1 MVHEVKSQVNND
13 ALSLAN
19 ELRPVLLRLAR
30 HVQRETSELGVTPG
44 QATLLALIG
53 GRPGIT
59 ATELAE
65 RERIS
70 APGMSA
76 HLDRLEA
83 AGLIVRTRGT
93 DRRRVEL
100 TLSPEG
106 KRVLKTVRAKRSAWL
121 AERLEGLGDDERA
134 AIEAAIEPLARLIE
148 DQ

>member
-53 GRPGIT
+53 SRPGIT

-148 DQ
+148 DG

>member
-1 MVHEVKSQVNND
+1 MVQIVNKD
-13 ALSLAN
+13 SLTLAN

-30 HVQRETSELGVTPG
+30 LVRREAAELGVTPG
-44 QATLLALIG
+44 QATLLAAIG
-53 GRPGIT
+53 DHPGIT
-59 ATELAE
+59 ARELGD

-93 DRRRVEL
+93 DRRRVGL

-106 KRVLKTVRAKRSAWL
+106 KRVLKSVRAKRAAWL
-121 AERLEGLGDDERA
+121 AERMEGLGGDERA
-134 AIEAAIEPLARLIE
+134 AIEAAIEPLARLLE
-148 DQ
+148 QDGR

>member
-1 MVHEVKSQVNND
+1 MVQIVNND

-100 TLSPEG
+100 TLSAEG

>member
-100 TLSPEG
+100 TLSAEG

-148 DQ
+148 DG